1 LTVTVSPT
9 AAVVPVPVIRSV
21 LTRLVGAAPD
31 GTVTL
36 GSVAS
41 GPLVGVVIAGV
52 VLVEV
57 VEVEVEVA
65 E

>member
-1 LTVTVSPT
+1 
-9 AAVVPVPVIRSV
+9 VPVIKSV

-57 VEVEVEVA
+57 EVEVEVEVA

>member
-1 LTVTVSPT
+1 MTVSPA

-21 LTRLVGAAPD
+21 LTSALGAAPD
-31 GTVTL
+31 GTVIL

-41 GPLVGVVIAGV
+41 APVFGVVIAGV